1 MIEIKNNGY
10 ISINR
15 GDRVDVP
22 LFINLGTEKLPIR
35 FKLKDYPDAKVLF
48 SITTAN

>member
-22 LFINLGTEKLPIR
+22 LFINLGTEELPMR
-35 FKLKDYPDAKVLF
+35 FKLKDYPNAKVLF
-48 SITTAN
+48 SIANAD